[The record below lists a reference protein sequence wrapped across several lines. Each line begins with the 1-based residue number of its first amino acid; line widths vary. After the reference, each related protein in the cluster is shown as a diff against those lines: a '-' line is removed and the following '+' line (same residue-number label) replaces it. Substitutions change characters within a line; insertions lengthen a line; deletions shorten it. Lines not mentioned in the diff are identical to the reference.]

1 MESGLIATVDCA
13 TQTIILDNS
22 NPPPNAGSFTVTF
35 PNGISMPMTGQFP
48 IPLSSFGWQLLPGIY
63 TFTDD
68 DEQLSPISVSVKCGG
83 GNGGGGGATG
93 CDAIAGVYDCIFNLN
108 KRYEELECVNDKR
121 AQKEKIKLD
130 RVMQLFQLAEFDCE
144 CGMNDINEYIREIE
158 SIANCDDCVKPISI
172 ISGDTYGCTDPDAFN
187 YNSFST
193 IDDGSCL
200 YSQSCVEVTMA
211 NGTVKS
217 ETSVPDPFF
226 ETWLE
231 NQGYGNGA
239 LDGKVCTANLIN
251 NNSIVDIDGSPLAPS
266 ITDLTGIT
274 DFENLTGYINI
285 GNTSVTTI
293 DFSNSFPFL
302 TYMYAST
309 MPNLTLADFSG
320 LSSVTQLQIQG
331 CPNLTKIILG
341 STINLGTLT
350 FSQQYNH
357 SSLQI
362 SVGTSARVTQ
372 AQGLWPTMTFII

>member
-1 MESGLIATVDCA
+1 M
-13 TQTIILDNS
+13 
-22 NPPPNAGSFTVTF
+22 
-35 PNGISMPMTGQFP
+35 
-48 IPLSSFGWQLLPGIY
+48 
-63 TFTDD
+63 
-68 DEQLSPISVSVKCGG
+68 
-83 GNGGGGGATG
+83 
-93 CDAIAGVYDCIFNLN
+93 
-108 KRYEELECVNDKR
+108 
-121 AQKEKIKLD
+121 
-130 RVMQLFQLAEFDCE
+130 
-144 CGMNDINEYIREIE
+144 
-158 SIANCDDCVKPISI
+158 
-172 ISGDTYGCTDPDAFN
+172 
-187 YNSFST
+187 
-193 IDDGSCL
+193 
-200 YSQSCVEVTMA
+200 
-211 NGTVKS
+211 
-217 ETSVPDPFF
+217 
-226 ETWLE
+226 E